1 METIKSVAFEWSADD
16 VQRIVNNLSEEHQ
29 MRINIEDKK
38 AFLEQV
44 IETNKYAIMEFIND
58 LIINA
63 IENELW

>member
-58 LIINA
+58 LITDAIN
-63 IENELW
+63 NKL

>member
-16 VQRIVNNLSEEHQ
+16 VQRIINNLSEEHQ

-44 IETNKYAIMEFIND
+44 IEANEFAIIGFINE
-58 LIINA
+58 LITDA
-63 IENELW
+63 L

>member
-63 IENELW
+63 IENEL

>member
-58 LIINA
+58 LITDA
-63 IENELW
+63 IENEL